1 MAKGAWASMKRIL
14 LLSILSLFLLSGC
27 NQSNQNS
34 ASQSFKEN
42 DLDFT
47 KTLEEE
53 IKNVNLTG
61 NGGDLIKAAYYTLND
76 DISFTILQVTLS
88 TGQTVSVKFD
98 GKIASYDLSSGYL
111 TNENRQCVV
120 FQTHAPSNYGSTN
133 VHVLSVENDSSTG
146 SPYLKEVLTLLD
158 GYSDVDTPLDA
169 CLFVN
174 SVYRI
179 PNPQYNESANSVK
192 YLSAF
197 TSGGGIVDVQGRAL
211 QGLKV
216 NIISSNKTIYAII
229 KFENSKW
236 TSTIYE
242 G

>member
-1 MAKGAWASMKRIL
+1 MKRIL

-88 TGQTVSVKFD
+88 TVKAKLFCPE
-98 GKIASYDLSSGYL
+98 IAGLFCRIAGLFCHDSRANLS
-111 TNENRQCVV
+111 
-120 FQTHAPSNYGSTN
+120 
-133 VHVLSVENDSSTG
+133 
-146 SPYLKEVLTLLD
+146 LKPV
-158 GYSDVDTPLDA
+158 
-169 CLFVN
+169 CF
-174 SVYRI
+174 
-179 PNPQYNESANSVK
+179 
-192 YLSAF
+192 
-197 TSGGGIVDVQGRAL
+197 GIA
-211 QGLKV
+211 
-216 NIISSNKTIYAII
+216 IS
-229 KFENSKW
+229 
-236 TSTIYE
+236 
-242 G
+242 

>member
-1 MAKGAWASMKRIL
+1 MKRIL

-111 TNENRQCVV
+111 TNENRQ
-120 FQTHAPSNYGSTN
+120 ASNGVSTS
-133 VHVLSVENDSSTG
+133 L
-146 SPYLKEVLTLLD
+146 
-158 GYSDVDTPLDA
+158 
-169 CLFVN
+169 
-174 SVYRI
+174 
-179 PNPQYNESANSVK
+179 
-192 YLSAF
+192 
-197 TSGGGIVDVQGRAL
+197 
-211 QGLKV
+211 
-216 NIISSNKTIYAII
+216 
-229 KFENSKW
+229 
-236 TSTIYE
+236 
-242 G
+242 

>member
-1 MAKGAWASMKRIL
+1 MKRIL

-98 GKIASYDLSSGYL
+98 GIIASSTEPAEDTAGVSGASR
-111 TNENRQCVV
+111 ER
-120 FQTHAPSNYGSTN
+120 
-133 VHVLSVENDSSTG
+133 
-146 SPYLKEVLTLLD
+146 
-158 GYSDVDTPLDA
+158 
-169 CLFVN
+169 
-174 SVYRI
+174 YRF
-179 PNPQYNESANSVK
+179 K
-192 YLSAF
+192 Y
-197 TSGGGIVDVQGRAL
+197 R
-211 QGLKV
+211 
-216 NIISSNKTIYAII
+216 
-229 KFENSKW
+229 
-236 TSTIYE
+236 
-242 G
+242 